1 MLVNR
6 LSNMSKSSAIFYLL
20 LGFTLFL
27 IIYPVSF
34 LIFGSFWSGNPG
46 GEGSLTLD
54 NYKTV
59 FSDPKTFELLRNSV
73 AYALGSAFIGV
84 SIATGLSFIT
94 TRTNAPLRQYF
105 VFIPILP
112 IILPG
117 MVDNLAWIYLFSPR
131 SGLVN
136 TWWRN
141 ITGFETALF
150 NIYSLPGMI
159 WVMGISLVPL
169 SYLVIS
175 AAFATMDASLEE
187 QARVSGGSVFTIF
200 RKITVPLMMPAIISV
215 YLLTFILAIESFETP
230 AMIGAAASP
239 PVYVFMYRIYETV
252 VWAIPPNYGLG
263 TAYASFLLIITISAV
278 YLYRKA
284 VKRTEKFQV
293 ITGKGYKPSIL
304 DLGKW
309 RWLGTGILGLYV
321 FLHIVVVF
329 GTVLILSFQPYW
341 DPNNLFGN
349 MTLRNYETVLGQRR
363 IISSLINSATVS
375 VVSATIV
382 VIIGAVLTYISNR
395 KNIRGGGVL
404 EMFGSLPLAFPGMIL
419 GLGLLWMF
427 LTIPLGVYGTIGIL
441 ILAFLVKYMPQ
452 SIRFANGALIQI
464 QDDLEETSSVS
475 GAEWTTTVQKII
487 LPLLKPALI
496 SAWIYIFVLT
506 FRELSS
512 IIFLVVPN
520 NQVIAAILWDLFV
533 NGSVELLA
541 ATSMLLTFFLWTV
554 VIIAIVLFKVRF
566 R

>member
-1 MLVNR
+1 MLVKR
-6 LSNMSKSSAIFYLL
+6 ISNMSKTSAIFYLL

-46 GEGSLTLD
+46 GDGELTLD
-54 NYKTV
+54 NYVIV
-59 FSDPKTFELLRNSV
+59 FSDPKTFELLVNSL
-73 AYALGSAFIGV
+73 AYALGSALLGV
-84 SIATGLSFIT
+84 SIATVLAFIT
-94 TRTNAPLRQYF
+94 TRTNAPF
-105 VFIPILP
+105 SKHFIFIPILP

-117 MVDNLAWIYLFSPR
+117 MVDNLAWIYLFSPN

-169 SYLVIS
+169 AYLVIS
-175 AAFATMDASLEE
+175 SAFRTMDPSLEE
-187 QARVSGGSVFTIF
+187 TARISGSSLFSIF
-200 RKITVPLMMPAIISV
+200 IKITIPLMLPAILSV
-215 YLLTFILAIESFETP
+215 YLLTFILAFESFETP
-230 AMIGAAASP
+230 AMIGLPAGID
-239 PVYVFMYRIYETV
+239 VFMSQIYQAV
-252 VWAIPPNYGLG
+252 VWALPPSYGLG
-263 TAYASFLLIITISAV
+263 TAYASIILVITMTAV
-278 YLYRKA
+278 FLYRKA
-284 VKRTEKFQV
+284 TSRQERFQV
-293 ITGKGYKPSIL
+293 ITGKGYQPGIL

-309 RWLGTGILGLYV
+309 KWAGTAVLGLYV
-321 FLHIVVVF
+321 FAHIVVVF

-363 IISSLINSATVS
+363 IVSSLINSGIVS

-382 VIIGAVLTYISNR
+382 VIIAAILTYISRR
-395 KNIRGGGVL
+395 KNIRGAGLL
-404 EMFGSLPLAFPGMIL
+404 EGFGTLPLAFPGFIL
-419 GLGLLWMF
+419 GLGLLWTF
-427 LTIPLGVYGTIGIL
+427 LTLPIGVYGTVFVL
-441 ILAFLVKYMPQ
+441 MLAFLVKYMPQ
-452 SIRFANGALIQI
+452 GIRFANGALIQI
-464 QDDLEETSSVS
+464 QDDLEESSSVA
-475 GAEWTTTVQKII
+475 GAEWTYTVRKII
-487 LPLLKPALI
+487 LPLLKPALT

-512 IIFLVVPN
+512 IIFLVTPN
-520 NQVIAAILWDLFV
+520 NQVISAILWDLFV

-541 ATSMLLTFFLWTV
+541 ATSMLLTLFLWTV
-554 VIIAIVLFKVRF
+554 VIIATILLKVRF